1 MNPTDDRQL
10 AAGAGEAGGPAPAAD
25 PAVPADERDL
35 PDRSVPWPE
44 EMVEEAPAAQ
54 LAPLARREWLVTNS
68 LGGYASGTLAGIPTR
83 RYHGLL
89 VAALPAPV
97 GRMLMLG
104 QLSEVLRL
112 PNGLIVRLGGD
123 GLGGPG
129 IEPPGAGHL
138 REFRLEAGLPI
149 WRYEV
154 GDYAV
159 EKRVF
164 LAHLQNTV
172 HVLYRLHRGPEA
184 VRLEIHPTVHFR
196 PHDSPVS
203 TPLGTPYVLTVT
215 DGRYELASS
224 WPALPP
230 LRLWLAGAEP
240 TFTVAGRL
248 ISGVSYE
255 VEERRGYESVGDLW
269 CPGFF
274 AADLAVAAAGEAGQE
289 ASLIASTESWETL
302 RALRPREALAA
313 EIERRERLLAT
324 ADPRA
329 REGTP
334 AELTLAADQFVV
346 APPRSEDA
354 ARARAAGDEARSVV
368 AGYHWF
374 TDWGRDTMIGLEGL
388 ALVTGRHIEAGYILR
403 TFARH
408 VHDGLIPNLFPEGG
422 REGLYNTADASLWFF
437 HALDRYLAATGDRD
451 TLELLLPVLLDIL
464 DHHLTGTLFG
474 IGMDPDDGLLR
485 QGAPGYQLTW
495 MDAKVGDW
503 VVTPRRGKAV
513 EINALW
519 YNALCLLQGWLTP
532 GGGEGGKADI
542 GAAGGG
548 EGGKRDAGGPGAGAA
563 PDAHAAAPDAD
574 AAATDAHAAAPDA
587 DAAAPDADAAA
598 PDADA
603 AARAARA
610 ERIGH
615 LARRVHESFNRRFW
629 YAAGGYLY
637 DVVDG
642 EHGDDAACR
651 PNQVFALS
659 LPHPVLVPERWQPVF
674 ETVRQRLLTPLGLR
688 SLAPGEPEYKP
699 TYDGDLRARDAAYHQ
714 GTVWAWLIG
723 PFADAWL
730 RVHPG
735 DLAGAHALLRG
746 FVPHLGEGCL
756 GTIAEI
762 FDAEAPWTPRGC
774 VAQAWSVAE
783 VLRAWIATTP
793 SRPQAAAAAPEPA
806 AAALPATP
814 IAPTASAVD
823 LPPPQE

>member
-1 MNPTDDRQL
+1 VKEESHSMYPPDLRT
-10 AAGAGEAGGPAPAAD
+10 AAAMAGKAVGPAPAAD
-25 PAVPADERDL
+25 PAPLADERKDR
-35 PDRSVPWPE
+35 PDRSMPWPE
-44 EMVEEAPAAQ
+44 ALAEEAPVAQ
-54 LAPLARREWLVTNS
+54 PEALVRREWLVTNS
-68 LGGYASGTLAGIPTR
+68 LGGYAAGTLAGIPTR

-123 GLGGPG
+123 RLGGVG

-154 GDYAV
+154 GDYAI

-172 HVLYRLHRGPEA
+172 HVLYRLRGGPET
-184 VRLEIHPTVHFR
+184 VRLEVHPTVHFR
-196 PHDSPVS
+196 PHDAPVS
-203 TPLGTPYVLTVT
+203 TPLGTPYVLTAT

-240 TFTVAGRL
+240 TFTVAGRQV
-248 ISGVSYE
+248 SGVRYE
-255 VEERRGYESVGDLW
+255 VEEKRGYEAIGDLW

-274 AADLAVAAAGEAGQE
+274 GADLTEGGAGEE
-289 ASLIASTESWETL
+289 ASVSASTEPWETL
-302 RALRPREALAA
+302 RAMRPREALAA
-313 EIERRERLLAT
+313 ESERRERLVAC

-329 REGTP
+329 QEGTP
-334 AELTLAADQFVV
+334 AELTLAADQFVI
-346 APPRSEDA
+346 APGRSEDA
-354 ARARAAGDEARSVV
+354 ARARAAGDEARSII

-374 TDWGRDTMIGLEGL
+374 TDWGRDTMISLEGL
-388 ALVTGRHIEAGYILR
+388 TLVTGRQIEAGYILR

-408 VHDGLIPNLFPEGG
+408 VRDGLIPNLFPEGG

-437 HALDRYLAATGDRD
+437 HALDRYLAATGDRA
-451 TLELLLPVLLDIL
+451 TLAQLLPVLVNIFE
-464 DHHLTGTLFG
+464 HHVAGTHFG
-474 IGMDPDDGLLR
+474 IHMDPDGLLR

-519 YNALCLLQGWLTP
+519 YNALCLLEGWLRMAP
-532 GGGEGGKADI
+532 GEEAGT
-542 GAAGGG
+542 AGGS
-548 EGGKRDAGGPGAGAA
+548 GGAGGAGGSGGA
-563 PDAHAAAPDAD
+563 DH
-574 AAATDAHAAAPDA
+574 TDRSDRI
-587 DAAAPDADAAA
+587 
-598 PDADA
+598 
-603 AARAARA
+603 ARADRIA
-610 ERIGH
+610 E
-615 LARRVHESFNRRFW
+615 LARRARASFNRRFW
-629 YAAGGYLY
+629 FAAGGYLY

-642 EHGDDAACR
+642 EHGDDPACR
-651 PNQVFALS
+651 PNQIFALS
-659 LPHPVLVPERWQPVF
+659 LTHPVLAPERWRSVF
-674 ETVRQRLLTPLGLR
+674 DTVRQRLLTPVGLR
-688 SLAPGEPEYKP
+688 SLAPGDPSYKP
-699 TYDGDLRARDAAYHQ
+699 TYDGDLCARDAAYHQ

-735 DLAGAHALLRG
+735 DLAGAHGLLQG

-762 FDAEAPWTPRGC
+762 FDAEEPWTPRGC

-793 SRPQAAAAAPEPA
+793 AAPAAAAPAPPAEAREP
-806 AAALPATP
+806 LPAR
-814 IAPTASAVD
+814 V
-823 LPPPQE
+823 

>member
-1 MNPTDDRQL
+1 VAPQRVEWQFGAHSPVHFGRETCGNLL
-10 AAGAGEAGGPAPAAD
+10 AAE
-25 PAVPADERDL
+25 
-35 PDRSVPWPE
+35 S
-44 EMVEEAPAAQ
+44 
-54 LAPLARREWLVTNS
+54 REWLVTNS

-123 GLGGPG
+123 RLGGEG

-138 REFRLEAGLPI
+138 RELRLEAGLPI

-172 HVLYRLHRGPEA
+172 YVLYRLRKGPEA

-230 LRLWLAGAEP
+230 LRLWLSGAEP

-248 ISGVSYE
+248 ISGVRYE
-255 VEERRGYESVGDLW
+255 VEEKRGYESVGDLW

-274 AADLAVAAAGEAGQE
+274 AADLSARAAGEAGAVREAGEE

-313 EIERRERLLAT
+313 EIERRERLLAM

-334 AELTLAADQFVV
+334 AELTLAADQFVI

-388 ALVTGRHIEAGYILR
+388 TLVTGRHIEAGYVLR

-408 VHDGLIPNLFPEGG
+408 VRDGLIPNLFPEGG
-422 REGLYNTADASLWFF
+422 RDGLYNTADASLWFF
-437 HALDRYLAATGDRD
+437 HALDRYLAATGDRA
-451 TLELLLPVLLDIL
+451 TLELLLPVLADIVE
-464 DHHLTGTLFG
+464 HHVAGTRFG
-474 IGMDPDDGLLR
+474 IQMDPADGLLV
-485 QGAPGYQLTW
+485 QGAPGCQLTW

-519 YNALCLLQGWLTP
+519 YNALCLLEGWLRAA
-532 GGGEGGKADI
+532 GS
-542 GAAGGG
+542 GAAGSGD
-548 EGGKRDAGGPGAGAA
+548 GGKGDAGAAGSGDGDHGDAEAAGSRGRAA
-563 PDAHAAAPDAD
+563 PDANRAASDAVPS
-574 AAATDAHAAAPDA
+574 AHAVRA
-587 DAAAPDADAAA
+587 DRAD
-598 PDADA
+598 
-603 AARAARA
+603 RAARA
-610 ERIGH
+610 DRLLE
-615 LARRVHESFNRRFW
+615 LARRTRESFNRRFW
-629 YAAGGYLY
+629 YAAGGHLY

-651 PNQVFALS
+651 PNQIFALS
-659 LPHPVLVPERWQPVF
+659 LPHPVLAPERWRPVF
-674 ETVRQRLLTPLGLR
+674 DTVRQRLLTPLGLR
-688 SLAPGEPEYKP
+688 SLAPGEPDYQP
-699 TYDGDLRARDAAYHQ
+699 SYDGDLRARDAAYHQ

-735 DLAGAHALLRG
+735 DLAGAHALLQG

-762 FDAEAPWTPRGC
+762 FDAEEPWTPRGC

-783 VLRAWIATTP
+783 VLRAWVATTP
-793 SRPQAAAAAPEPA
+793 LPLAAAAPEPA
-806 AAALPATP
+806 AEAGEPAAVELASRPAGFDSP
-814 IAPTASAVD
+814 
-823 LPPPQE
+823 

>member
-1 MNPTDDRQL
+1 MNPPDVRAP
-10 AAGAGEAGGPAPAAD
+10 AAGSGEATGPAPAAD
-25 PAVPADERDL
+25 PAVPADERQDL
-35 PDRSVPWPE
+35 PDRSMPWPE
-44 EMVEEAPAAQ
+44 ELVEEAPVAQPAA
-54 LAPLARREWLVTNS
+54 LVRREWLVTNS

-97 GRMLMLG
+97 GRTLMLG

-123 GLGGPG
+123 RLGGEG

-172 HVLYRLHRGPEA
+172 YVLYRLRQGPET
-184 VRLEIHPTVHFR
+184 VRVEIHPTVHFR

-230 LRLWLAGAEP
+230 LRLWLAGAQP

-248 ISGVSYE
+248 ISGVRYE
-255 VEERRGYESVGDLW
+255 VEEKRGYESVGDLW

-274 AADLAVAAAGEAGQE
+274 AVDLSPGSAGPVGRAGRAGGAGDPGEE
-289 ASLIASTESWETL
+289 ASLRASTESWETL
-302 RALRPREALAA
+302 RALRPREALAT
-313 EIERRERLLAT
+313 ETERRERLLAL

-329 REGTP
+329 QEGTA
-334 AELTLAADQFVV
+334 AELTLAADQFVI
-346 APPRSEDA
+346 APARSEDA
-354 ARARAAGDEARSVV
+354 ARARAAGDEARSIV

-388 ALVTGRHIEAGYILR
+388 TLITGRHVEAGYILR

-408 VHDGLIPNLFPEGG
+408 LRDGLIPNLFPEGG

-451 TLELLLPVLLDIL
+451 TLDLLLPVLLDVL
-464 DHHLTGTLFG
+464 DRHVAGTRFG

-485 QGAPGYQLTW
+485 QGAPGYPLTW

-519 YNALCLLQGWLTP
+519 YNALRLLEGWLQG
-532 GGGEGGKADI
+532 A
-542 GAAGGG
+542 
-548 EGGKRDAGGPGAGAA
+548 
-563 PDAHAAAPDAD
+563 
-574 AAATDAHAAAPDA
+574 
-587 DAAAPDADAAA
+587 
-598 PDADA
+598 A

-610 ERIGH
+610 AQVGE
-615 LARRVHESFNRRFW
+615 LARRARESFNSRFW
-629 YAAGGYLY
+629 YEAGGYLY

-642 EHGDDAACR
+642 EHGDDTACR

-659 LPHPVLVPERWQPVF
+659 LSHPVLAPERWRPVF

-688 SLAPGEPEYKP
+688 SLAPGEPEYRP

-735 DLAGAHALLRG
+735 DREGAHALLRG

-762 FDAEAPWTPRGC
+762 FDAEEPWTPRGC

-783 VLRAWIATTP
+783 VLRAWIAT
-793 SRPQAAAAAPEPA
+793 APARPA
-806 AAALPATP
+806 AAELAG
-814 IAPTASAVD
+814 AVAAG
-823 LPPPQE
+823 PGNQKE

>member
-1 MNPTDDRQL
+1 MNPPDVQQP
-10 AAGAGEAGGPAPAAD
+10 AAGSGRAGGGPAPAAD

-35 PDRSVPWPE
+35 PDRSLPWPE
-44 EMVEEAPAAQ
+44 ELLEEAPAAQ
-54 LAPLARREWLVTNS
+54 PAALVRREWLVTNS

-97 GRMLMLG
+97 GRTLMLG

-112 PNGLIVRLGGD
+112 PNGLIVRLSGGR
-123 GLGGPG
+123 LGGAG
-129 IEPPGAGHL
+129 VEPPGAGHL
-138 REFRLEAGLPI
+138 REFRLEAGLPL

-172 HVLYRLHRGPEA
+172 HVLYRLRRGPEA

-196 PHDSPVS
+196 PHDAPVS
-203 TPLGTPYVLTVT
+203 TPLGTPYVLTAT

-248 ISGVSYE
+248 ITGVRYE

-274 AADLAVAAAGEAGQE
+274 AAELSVAAAGEAGQE
-289 ASLIASTESWETL
+289 VSLIASTESWETL

-324 ADPRA
+324 ADPCA
-329 REGTP
+329 QEGTP
-334 AELTLAADQFVV
+334 AELTLAADQFVI

-354 ARARAAGDEARSVV
+354 ARARAAGDEARSVI
-368 AGYHWF
+368 AGYPWF

-388 ALVTGRHIEAGYILR
+388 TLVTGRHIEAGYVLR

-408 VHDGLIPNLFPEGG
+408 VRDGLIPNLFPEGG
-422 REGLYNTADASLWFF
+422 REGLYNTADASLWYF

-464 DHHLTGTLFG
+464 DHHVAGTRFG

-519 YNALCLLQGWLTP
+519 YNALCLLAGWLRP
-532 GGGEGGKADI
+532 A
-542 GAAGGG
+542 AAGGG
-548 EGGKRDAGGPGAGAA
+548 EGGEGDARGA
-563 PDAHAAAPDAD
+563 D
-574 AAATDAHAAAPDA
+574 
-587 DAAAPDADAAA
+587 
-598 PDADA
+598 
-603 AARAARA
+603 RAARA
-610 ERIGH
+610 DQVAE
-615 LARRVHESFNRRFW
+615 LARRARDSFNRRFW

-651 PNQVFALS
+651 PNQIFALS
-659 LPHPVLVPERWQPVF
+659 LPHPVLAPERWQPVF
-674 ETVRQRLLTPLGLR
+674 ETVRERLLTPLGLR

-762 FDAEAPWTPRGC
+762 FDAEEPWTPRGC

-783 VLRAWIATTP
+783 VLRAWIATAP
-793 SRPQAAAAAPEPA
+793 SRPLAAVAPEPA
-806 AAALPATP
+806 VEAA
-814 IAPTASAVD
+814 VR
-823 LPPPQE
+823 

>member
-1 MNPTDDRQL
+1 MNPPDLRQP
-10 AAGAGEAGGPAPAAD
+10 AASFGDAGGPAPAAD
-25 PAVPADERDL
+25 PAVPKDERDL
-35 PDRSVPWPE
+35 PDRRMPWPE
-44 EMVEEAPAAQ
+44 ALVEEAAVAQPAA
-54 LAPLARREWLVTNS
+54 LVRREWLVTNS

-123 GLGGPG
+123 RLGGEG

-138 REFRLEAGLPI
+138 RELRLEAGLPI

-172 HVLYRLHRGPEA
+172 YVLYRLRQGPEA

-240 TFTVAGRL
+240 TFTVAGRVV
-248 ISGVSYE
+248 SGVRYE

-274 AADLAVAAAGEAGQE
+274 AADLSVAATGEAGQE

-313 EIERRERLLAT
+313 EIERRERLLAI

-329 REGTP
+329 QEGTP
-334 AELTLAADQFVV
+334 AELTLAADQFVI

-354 ARARAAGDEARSVV
+354 ARARAAGDEARSIV
-368 AGYHWF
+368 AGYQWF

-388 ALVTGRHIEAGYILR
+388 TLVTGRHIEAGYVLR

-408 VHDGLIPNLFPEGG
+408 VRDGLIPNLFPEGG

-464 DHHLTGTLFG
+464 DHHVAGTLFG

-519 YNALCLLQGWLTP
+519 YNALCLLEGWLRPDRPEESTSVDR
-532 GGGEGGKADI
+532 AD
-542 GAAGGG
+542 
-548 EGGKRDAGGPGAGAA
+548 DATS
-563 PDAHAAAPDAD
+563 AD
-574 AAATDAHAAAPDA
+574 RA
-587 DAAAPDADAAA
+587 DRAD
-598 PDADA
+598 
-603 AARAARA
+603 
-610 ERIGH
+610 RIGE
-615 LARRVHESFNRRFW
+615 LARRARESFNRRFW

-651 PNQVFALS
+651 PNQIFALS
-659 LPHPVLVPERWQPVF
+659 LPHPVLAPERWQPVF

-735 DLAGAHALLRG
+735 DLAGAHALLQG

-762 FDAEAPWTPRGC
+762 FDAEEPWTPRGC

-793 SRPQAAAAAPEPA
+793 SRPHTAACPPGLAAGHK
-806 AAALPATP
+806 
-814 IAPTASAVD
+814 D
-823 LPPPQE
+823 DMNGHK

>member
-1 MNPTDDRQL
+1 M
-10 AAGAGEAGGPAPAAD
+10 
-25 PAVPADERDL
+25 
-35 PDRSVPWPE
+35 PWPE
-44 EMVEEAPAAQ
+44 ALVEEAAVAQPAA
-54 LAPLARREWLVTNS
+54 LVRREWLVTNS

-123 GLGGPG
+123 RLGGEG

-138 REFRLEAGLPI
+138 RELRLEAGLPI

-172 HVLYRLHRGPEA
+172 YVLYRLRRGPEA
-184 VRLEIHPTVHFR
+184 VRLEIHPAVHFR

-240 TFTVAGRL
+240 TFTVAGRVV
-248 ISGVSYE
+248 SGVRYE

-274 AADLAVAAAGEAGQE
+274 AADLSVAATGEAGQE

-302 RALRPREALAA
+302 RALRPREALTA
-313 EIERRERLLAT
+313 EIERRERLLAI

-329 REGTP
+329 QEGTP
-334 AELTLAADQFVV
+334 AELTLAADQFVI

-354 ARARAAGDEARSVV
+354 ARARAAGDEARSIV

-388 ALVTGRHIEAGYILR
+388 TLVTGRAIEAGYILR

-408 VHDGLIPNLFPEGG
+408 VRDGLIPNLFPEGG

-464 DHHLTGTLFG
+464 DHHVAGTLFG

-519 YNALCLLQGWLTP
+519 YNALCLLEGWLRPDRPEESTSVDRT
-532 GGGEGGKADI
+532 EDATSAD
-542 GAAGGG
+542 
-548 EGGKRDAGGPGAGAA
+548 R
-563 PDAHAAAPDAD
+563 
-574 AAATDAHAAAPDA
+574 AATSVDRA
-587 DAAAPDADAAA
+587 DRG
-598 PDADA
+598 
-603 AARAARA
+603 ARAD
-610 ERIGH
+610 RIGD
-615 LARRVHESFNRRFW
+615 LARCARDSFNRRFW

-651 PNQVFALS
+651 PNQIFALS
-659 LPHPVLVPERWQPVF
+659 LPHPVLAPERWQPVF

-735 DLAGAHALLRG
+735 DLAGAHALLQG

-762 FDAEAPWTPRGC
+762 FDAEEPWTPRGC

-783 VLRAWIATTP
+783 VLRAWIASAP
-793 SRPQAAAAAPEPA
+793 SRPHAAAAAAEPA
-806 AAALPATP
+806 AAATGLPVGT
-814 IAPTASAVD
+814 
-823 LPPPQE
+823 

>member
-1 MNPTDDRQL
+1 MNPPDVRQPAASL
-10 AAGAGEAGGPAPAAD
+10 AEAGGPAPGAD
-25 PAVPADERDL
+25 PAVPKDERDL
-35 PDRSVPWPE
+35 PDRSMPWPE
-44 EMVEEAPAAQ
+44 ALVEEATVAQPAA
-54 LAPLARREWLVTNS
+54 LVRREWLVTNS
-68 LGGYASGTLAGIPTR
+68 LGGYASGTLAGIATR

-123 GLGGPG
+123 RLGGEG

-138 REFRLEAGLPI
+138 RELRLEAGLPI
-149 WRYEV
+149 WRFEV

-172 HVLYRLHRGPEA
+172 YVLYRLRQGPEA

-240 TFTVAGRL
+240 TFTVAGRVV
-248 ISGVSYE
+248 SGVRYE

-274 AADLAVAAAGEAGQE
+274 AADLSVAASGEAGQE

-313 EIERRERLLAT
+313 EIERRERLLAI

-334 AELTLAADQFVV
+334 AELTLAADQFVI

-354 ARARAAGDEARSVV
+354 ARAHAAGDEARSIV

-388 ALVTGRHIEAGYILR
+388 TLVTGRHSEAGYVLR

-408 VHDGLIPNLFPEGG
+408 VRDGLIPNLFPEGG

-464 DHHLTGTLFG
+464 DHHVAGTLFG
-474 IGMDPDDGLLR
+474 IGVDPDDGLLL

-519 YNALCLLQGWLTP
+519 YNALCLLEGWLRPGAVGGGDGGTGDAGDP
-532 GGGEGGKADI
+532 GGGAARHAD
-542 GAAGGG
+542 
-548 EGGKRDAGGPGAGAA
+548 
-563 PDAHAAAPDAD
+563 DAD
-574 AAATDAHAAAPDA
+574 AAT
-587 DAAAPDADAAA
+587 
-598 PDADA
+598 
-603 AARAARA
+603 RAARA
-610 ERIGH
+610 DRIGE
-615 LARRVHESFNRRFW
+615 LARRARESFNRRFW

-651 PNQVFALS
+651 PNQIFALS
-659 LPHPVLVPERWQPVF
+659 LPHPVLAPERWQPVF

-735 DLAGAHALLRG
+735 DLAGAHALLQG

-762 FDAEAPWTPRGC
+762 FDAEEPWTPRGC

-783 VLRAWIATTP
+783 VLRAWIATAP
-793 SRPQAAAAAPEPA
+793 SRPHAAAAAAEPA
-806 AAALPATP
+806 AA
-814 IAPTASAVD
+814 TASRV
-823 LPPPQE
+823 

>member
-1 MNPTDDRQL
+1 MNPPDRRQP
-10 AAGAGEAGGPAPAAD
+10 AAGSGEAGGPAPAAD

-35 PDRSVPWPE
+35 PDRSMPWPE
-44 EMVEEAPAAQ
+44 ELVEEAPVGQPSA
-54 LAPLARREWLVTNS
+54 LVRREWLVTNS

-97 GRMLMLG
+97 GRTLMLG

-123 GLGGPG
+123 RLGGVG

-138 REFRLEAGLPI
+138 RELRLEAGLPM

-172 HVLYRLHRGPEA
+172 YVLYRLRKGPEA

-248 ISGVSYE
+248 ISGVRYE
-255 VEERRGYESVGDLW
+255 VEEKRGYESVGDLW

-274 AADLAVAAAGEAGQE
+274 AADLSAGAAGEAGAVREAGEE

-313 EIERRERLLAT
+313 EMDRRERLLAM

-329 REGTP
+329 QEGTP
-334 AELTLAADQFVV
+334 AELTLAADQFVI

-354 ARARAAGDEARSVV
+354 ARARAAGDEARSIV

-388 ALVTGRHIEAGYILR
+388 TLVTGRHIEAGYTLR

-408 VHDGLIPNLFPEGG
+408 VRDGLIPNLFPEGA

-437 HALDRYLAATGDRD
+437 HALDRYLSATGDRD

-464 DHHLTGTLFG
+464 DHHVAGTLFG
-474 IGMDPDDGLLR
+474 IRMDPNDGLLR
-485 QGAPGYQLTW
+485 QGAPGCQLTW

-519 YNALCLLQGWLTP
+519 YNALCLLEGWLRR
-532 GGGEGGKADI
+532 
-542 GAAGGG
+542 AAGGG
-548 EGGKRDAGGPGAGAA
+548 EGGKGD
-563 PDAHAAAPDAD
+563 
-574 AAATDAHAAAPDA
+574 
-587 DAAAPDADAAA
+587 
-598 PDADA
+598 
-603 AARAARA
+603 ARAAGGGDGGKFDTGDPAAGSNPDTQRA
-610 ERIGH
+610 EGADRADRADRIGE
-615 LARRVHESFNRRFW
+615 LARRAHESFNRRFW
-629 YAAGGYLY
+629 YAAGGHLY

-651 PNQVFALS
+651 PNQIFALS
-659 LPHPVLVPERWQPVF
+659 LPHPVLAPERWQPVF

-735 DLAGAHALLRG
+735 DLEGAHALLQG

-762 FDAEAPWTPRGC
+762 FDAEEPWTPRGC

-793 SRPQAAAAAPEPA
+793 SLPDAAAAPEPA
-806 AAALPATP
+806 AEATV
-814 IAPTASAVD
+814 SRV
-823 LPPPQE
+823 

>member
-1 MNPTDDRQL
+1 MNPTDDRQPAAR
-10 AAGAGEAGGPAPAAD
+10 AAGAGGPAPAAD
-25 PAVPADERDL
+25 PAEPADERDL

-54 LAPLARREWLVTNS
+54 PAPLARREWLVTNS

-172 HVLYRLHRGPEA
+172 HVLYRLRRGPDA
-184 VRLEIHPTVHFR
+184 VRLEVHPTVHFR
-196 PHDSPVS
+196 PHDAPVS
-203 TPLGTPYVLTVT
+203 TPLGAPYVLTVT

-230 LRLWLAGAEP
+230 LRWWLAGAEP
-240 TFTVAGRL
+240 TFTVAGRV
-248 ISGVSYE
+248 ISGVRYE
-255 VEERRGYESVGDLW
+255 VEEKRGYESVGDLW

-274 AADLAVAAAGEAGQE
+274 AADLAPRSAGAVRDAGAAGDAGAAAGDAGEE

-302 RALRPREALAA
+302 RALRPREVLAA
-313 EIERRERLLAT
+313 EIERRERLLAM

-329 REGTP
+329 QEGTP
-334 AELTLAADQFVV
+334 AELALAADQFVI
-346 APPRSEDA
+346 APLRSEDA
-354 ARARAAGDEARSVV
+354 ARAHAAGDEARSII

-374 TDWGRDTMIGLEGL
+374 TDWGRDTMISLEGL
-388 ALVTGRHIEAGYILR
+388 TLATGRHVEAGYILR
-403 TFARH
+403 TFARR
-408 VHDGLIPNLFPEGG
+408 VRDGLIPNLFPEGG
-422 REGLYNTADASLWFF
+422 REGLYHTADASLWFF

-451 TLELLLPVLLDIL
+451 TLDQLLPVLLDIL
-464 DHHLTGTLFG
+464 DHHVAGTRFG
-474 IGMDPDDGLLR
+474 IGMDPGDGLLR

-519 YNALCLLQGWLTP
+519 YNALRLLEGWL
-532 GGGEGGKADI
+532 
-542 GAAGGG
+542 AAGGG
-548 EGGKRDAGGPGAGAA
+548 DGGKFATRDPAVGAT
-563 PDAHAAAPDAD
+563 PDTERARS
-574 AAATDAHAAAPDA
+574 
-587 DAAAPDADAAA
+587 
-598 PDADA
+598 
-603 AARAARA
+603 AARATQ
-610 ERIGH
+610 IGE
-615 LARRVHESFNRRFW
+615 LARRARESFNRRFW

-642 EHGDDAACR
+642 EHGDDASCR

-659 LPHPVLVPERWQPVF
+659 LPHPVLAPERWRPVF
-674 ETVRQRLLTPLGLR
+674 ETVRQRLLTPVGLR
-688 SLAPGEPEYKP
+688 SLAPGEPDFKP

-735 DLAGAHALLRG
+735 DLAGAHALLQG

-762 FDAEAPWTPRGC
+762 FDAEQPWTPRGC

-783 VLRAWIATTP
+783 VLRAWIATVP
-793 SRPQAAAAAPEPA
+793 ARPRAAAAAEPA
-806 AAALPATP
+806 AAAT
-814 IAPTASAVD
+814 TR
-823 LPPPQE
+823 